1 MRINNERFTD
11 GWAFH
16 KLSISWKFYR
26 RWINIPV
33 IPPVTIFFSISREI
47 CEIRIPARCS
57 TDIRLVWKA
66 LANST
71 KHHDAKFE
79 GTHSRIAVFH
89 ETSHR
94 AWNFSSE
101 LYYRRFTWFRLFRC
115 DAGTRTEIESA
126 GAAKV
131 KKNCRPVQYRFS
143 RWMPASVMFSRHTNA
158 TVAAELVF
166 KLEIS
171 SHDLDIIKN
180 FTSLFP
186 ILQRVLF
193 SRPLGKIIRSDRKY
207 REILWNP
214 RVFTISFVIML
225 LVAYW
230 IAADEMNPWQN
241 IWYL

>member
-1 MRINNERFTD
+1 MFNRHTACLE
-11 GWAFH
+11 G
-16 KLSISWKFYR
+16 
-26 RWINIPV
+26 
-33 IPPVTIFFSISREI
+33 SREF
-47 CEIRIPARCS
+47 
-57 TDIRLVWKA
+57 
-66 LANST
+66 N
-71 KHHDAKFE
+71 
-79 GTHSRIAVFH
+79 
-89 ETSHR
+89 ETSRCEVWRDAQQDRRVSRNESSSMEFLIR
-94 AWNFSSE
+94 ALLSEIYVISSVSM
-101 LYYRRFTWFRLFRC
+101 RRRNEDGDRER
-115 DAGTRTEIESA
+115 GR
-126 GAAKV
+126 GKG

-158 TVAAELVF
+158 TVEAELVF